1 MMARHLTWVRL
12 GAMAAGFLL
21 AASALLGPAGAQAPA
36 AKPNIL
42 LITGDD
48 IGWMQVGVYHR
59 GLALGETPNIDRIG
73 EELRSSLITSAR
85 SVVFFWRTLD

>member
-1 MMARHLTWVRL
+1 MKRRDLGWVRF
-12 GAMAAGFLL
+12 GATAAGFLL
-21 AASALLGPAGAQAPA
+21 TASAFLSPALAQAPA

-42 LITGDD
+42 FIMGDD

-73 EELRSSLITSAR
+73 QEGA
-85 SVVFFWRTLD
+85 VFTDY